1 MYPESSKY
9 QISVLG
15 RMGEVK
21 KKKRGKE
28 RETIKKGMKLLNS
41 SNEQERK

>member
-15 RMGEVK
+15 RGGEVK
-21 KKKRGKE
+21 KKKRE
-28 RETIKKGMKLLNS
+28 RERMKEGMKLLNS